1 MSCVSPMG
9 VEKASALVDLSNH
22 EQLQDVDYSPV
33 HLPRLMTSRND
44 W

>member
-1 MSCVSPMG
+1 MG
-9 VEKASALVDLSNH
+9 VEKAFAPVKFGNH
-22 EQLQDVDYSPV
+22 EQLQDVDDSPI